1 MVILIKRVL
10 LLLTNEY
17 IVLETLITSKTRIR
31 ILVKFF
37 INAANNGYL
46 RGLADEMNESTN
58 AIRKELNSLTDA
70 GYLEKEAIQNR
81 VSYKANIKHPL
92 FTSLQKIVFQHIGLD
107 SIVEM
112 VLERMGKVNEV
123 IVIGDYA
130 NGLDTGKIEIIVVGD
145 ELNTEYIEQLALKI
159 EKEIKRKVQFY
170 ITQEYIG
177 KGLMIYNDLIDVKKS
192 IKTPPKK

>member
-1 MVILIKRVL
+1 LVILIKRVL

-130 NGLDTGKIEIIVVGD
+130 NGLDSGKIEIIVVGD

-192 IKTPPKK
+192 IKTPANK